1 MVKALPV
8 FLVLLAACFLTG
20 CTGTREEFIP
30 VEISDIAL
38 DSERRLQYRAEEET
52 GILDSSG
59 LLHDDKQL
67 EEYLNRLAAKLLPPV
82 QGRPRIIMK
91 VLRHPSLNAF
101 AYPTGRVYVHTGI
114 LAAMDNEAQL
124 AAVMAHEI
132 THVQERHLAREF
144 TSRKKKSAEEA
155 DSLRKILTSVN
166 CYSQLLE
173 SEADAAAVRMMVAA
187 GYDPRE
193 APGMLEH
200 LKRESEEE
208 KIRVRKADMIHPA
221 IRERIKNTTDMANKE
236 YPGVAGLKNT
246 EIFARYTTPLLLDN
260 AELDLKRGSFLA
272 AERAIEKYLAGKQ
285 SDPRAYYLLGERH
298 RQGRP
303 GNEEKARA
311 SYRKAIILSQTYPDP
326 YRALGLIDFKKGSRL
341 EAKKNLQ
348 HYLDLKP
355 NAEDRE
361 HIRQYV
367 KACE

>member
-8 FLVLLAACFLTG
+8 FLVLLAACILTG

-52 GILDSSG
+52 EILDSSG

-101 AYPTGRVYVHTGI
+101 AYPTGRVYFHTGI

-166 CYSQLLE
+166 CYSRLLE

-200 LKRESEEE
+200 LKRESDKKCSSFGEPDSN
-208 KIRVRKADMIHPA
+208 RFWRKLAEHNM
-221 IRERIKNTTDMANKE
+221 K
-236 YPGVAGLKNT
+236 YC
-246 EIFARYTTPLLLDN
+246 DN
-260 AELDLKRGSFLA
+260 YE
-272 AERAIEKYLAGKQ
+272 
-285 SDPRAYYLLGERH
+285 SDGE
-298 RQGRP
+298 
-303 GNEEKARA
+303 
-311 SYRKAIILSQTYPDP
+311 
-326 YRALGLIDFKKGSRL
+326 
-341 EAKKNLQ
+341 
-348 HYLDLKP
+348 
-355 NAEDRE
+355 
-361 HIRQYV
+361 
-367 KACE
+367 